1 MTERD
6 KSIVRELAKKYMEL
20 ATSEKQLKMN
30 KRMKATND
38 LKLVRPPLLIDE
50 IPWYQM
56 NIDNELTCLCE
67 DAGARGVEYALRIAL
82 YRRKHFK
89 ADTLFEPFWRV
100 EMAYDSTG
108 IGLQIEEN
116 TRKTDDINNII
127 SHEYIDVLENEEDLE
142 KLKIPQFTRRKD
154 KDEKSMAFYTDLL
167 GDSMPVKLCGRGYIY
182 SAPWDIIARFR
193 GMENILYDLY
203 DRPEHLHAIRKRFL
217 DIITAEIDFV
227 EKELHVDPNFPN
239 LHCTPAYVSGL
250 AEDGLKATWYRTMA
264 QGFSDISPEMHYEFD
279 IKYSIELSKRFAYTY
294 YGCCEPLDKK
304 LEVVSKIEN
313 LRKIGVTPW
322 AKEDAMAE
330 WINGRYVYSKK
341 PNPANVAMITDT
353 EAVKKEAEKSVK
365 LAIKYGCP
373 MDITLKDISTVSHR
387 PENIIKWSETVS
399 SVLDYYYG
407 E

>member
-6 KSIVRELAKKYMEL
+6 KNIVRELAKKYMEL
-20 ATSEKQLKMN
+20 ATDEKQLKMN
-30 KRMKATND
+30 KRMKDTND

-82 YRRKHFK
+82 YRRKYFK
-89 ADTLFEPFWRV
+89 ADTLFEPFWRI

-108 IGLQIEEN
+108 IGLKVEEN

-127 SHEYIDVLENEEDLE
+127 SHEYIDVLQNEEDLD

-154 KDEKSMAFYTDLL
+154 RDEKAMAFYTELL

-279 IKYSIELSKRFAYTY
+279 VKYSIELSKRFAYTY

-322 AKEDAMAE
+322 AKEEIMAE
-330 WINGRYVYSKK
+330 WIGGKYVYSKK

-353 EAVKKEAEKSVK
+353 EAVRKETEKSVK

-387 PENIIKWSETVS
+387 PKNIIKWSETVS

>member
-6 KSIVRELAKKYMEL
+6 KNIVRELAKKYMEL
-20 ATSEKQLKMN
+20 ATDEKQLKMN
-30 KRMKATND
+30 KRMKDTND

-82 YRRKHFK
+82 YRRKYFK
-89 ADTLFEPFWRV
+89 ADTLFEPFWRI

-108 IGLQIEEN
+108 IGLKVEEN

-127 SHEYIDVLENEEDLE
+127 SHEYIDVLQNEEDLD

-154 KDEKSMAFYTDLL
+154 RDEKAMAFYTELL

-279 IKYSIELSKRFAYTY
+279 VKYSIELSNVLLILTTA
-294 YGCCEPLDKK
+294 
-304 LEVVSKIEN
+304 VAN
-313 LRKIGVTPW
+313 LLIR
-322 AKEDAMAE
+322 
-330 WINGRYVYSKK
+330 S
-341 PNPANVAMITDT
+341 
-353 EAVKKEAEKSVK
+353 
-365 LAIKYGCP
+365 
-373 MDITLKDISTVSHR
+373 LK
-387 PENIIKWSETVS
+387 
-399 SVLDYYYG
+399 
-407 E
+407 